1 MSENEY
7 IINGLKKLHAD
18 LHARLLKSRAEGTRI
33 RFQMQAVERVI
44 RLVRP
49 GENLNALVVRRLYRP
64 NPIFKRGDITR
75 GVLAALRDAK
85 KPLTADEICAVLLR
99 DKGVISPTRDHLK
112 GLRTSVL
119 TALKTY
125 SGKTVMGNHARPNRW
140 ATIKS

>member
-7 IINGLKKLHAD
+7 VINGLKKLHAD
-18 LHARLLKSRAEGTRI
+18 LHARLMKSRAEGNRI
-33 RFQMQAVERVI
+33 RFEMLAVERVI
-44 RLVRP
+44 KLVRP
-49 GENLNALVVRRLYRP
+49 GENIRALVVRRTYRP

-75 GVLAALRDAK
+75 GVLAVLRDAK

-112 GLRTSVL
+112 GLRGSVL

-125 SGKTVMGNHARPNRW
+125 SGKTVMGDHGRPNRW
-140 ATIKS
+140 TVIKP